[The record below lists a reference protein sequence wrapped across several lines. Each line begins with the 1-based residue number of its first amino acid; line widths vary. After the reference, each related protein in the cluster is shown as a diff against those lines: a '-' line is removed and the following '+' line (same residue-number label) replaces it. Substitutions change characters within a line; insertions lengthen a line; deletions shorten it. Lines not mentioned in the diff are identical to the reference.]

1 MRLEEPGFR
10 IGFALPKL
18 NERARNGNEW
28 NSLSLTGDSSSL
40 INRCPRRPR
49 LVSYIKAKAFAAARC
64 ETPRRKFHPAT
75 GRIARVRVLSFTPFL
90 SLFRGG
96 RWEKTDRRRSESVNF
111 GLRLFRGS
119 MNSTRFFFP
128 MNSAI
133 PFSPWIG
140 KIPPDVC
147 KFSRATI

>member
-1 MRLEEPGFR
+1 MRHEEPGFR

-49 LVSYIKAKAFAAARC
+49 LVSYIKAKAFAAARR

-75 GRIARVRVLSFTPFL
+75 GRIARIRVSLFYPLSFTF
-90 SLFRGG
+90 S
-96 RWEKTDRRRSESVNF
+96 RREMGENRPSEVREREFWSAFISRFNEF
-111 GLRLFRGS
+111 HAI
-119 MNSTRFFFP
+119 FFFP
-128 MNSAI
+128 MNFAI
-133 PFSPWIG
+133 PFFP
-140 KIPPDVC
+140 
-147 KFSRATI
+147 